1 MLFRSGYFDKI
12 DLILIMSVEPGFGG
26 QKFMEDQLY
35 KAVEL
40 SALKK
45 EMGYDYVIEID
56 GGIDLTNIDRVLDA
70 GVEMVVAG
78 SAVFKA
84 EDVTERVKEFK
95 KHRARL

>member
-1 MLFRSGYFDKI
+1 
-12 DLILIMSVEPGFGG
+12 
-26 QKFMEDQLY
+26 MEDQLY

-84 EDVTERVKEFK
+84 EDVTERVMEFK

>member
-1 MLFRSGYFDKI
+1 
-12 DLILIMSVEPGFGG
+12 MSVEPGFGG

-40 SALKK
+40 SALKR

-56 GGIDLTNIDRVLDA
+56 GGIDLNNIDKVLDS
-70 GVEMVVAG
+70 GVEMAVAG

-84 EDVTERVKEFK
+84 DDITERVKEFK
-95 KHRARL
+95 KHSARPEIDF

>member
-1 MLFRSGYFDKI
+1 
-12 DLILIMSVEPGFGG
+12 MSVEPGFGG

-35 KAVEL
+35 KSVEL

>member
-1 MLFRSGYFDKI
+1 
-12 DLILIMSVEPGFGG
+12 MSVEPGFGG

-84 EDVTERVKEFK
+84 EDVTERVMEFK

>member
-1 MLFRSGYFDKI
+1 
-12 DLILIMSVEPGFGG
+12 MSVEPGFGG

-78 SAVFKA
+78 SAVFKSD
-84 EDVTERVKEFK
+84 DVTERVQEFK